1 MSENK
6 YDFLSK
12 MSENKYD
19 FLSKMSENK
28 YDFLDFLGNY
38 APWISFF
45 GTILVFIFKN
55 IEFVYLQIF
64 IIGFFINLSLNIFLK
79 QYIFNN
85 NKRTG
90 FIIKTTGKN
99 TMPSGHAQA
108 TFFTVFFLSIMI
120 FRKLI
125 KGIEYNVLLT
135 VISILG
141 IITAYNCIRG
151 RYHTIDQVEIGIL
164 FGFAVA
170 YIATSFI

>member
-19 FLSKMSENK
+19 FLGV
-28 YDFLDFLGNY
+28 LGNY

-45 GTILVFIFKN
+45 GTVLVFLLKN
-55 IEFVYLQIF
+55 IEFIYFQVF
-64 IIGFFINLSLNIFLK
+64 IIGFFINLSFNIFLK
-79 QYIFNN
+79 QFVFNN
-85 NKRTG
+85 NTRNGYINK
-90 FIIKTTGKN
+90 KTGKN
-99 TMPSGHAQA
+99 TMPSGHAQS
-108 TFFTVFFLSIMI
+108 TFFTVFFLSIII

-125 KGIEYNVLLT
+125 TGIQYNIWLT
-135 VISILG
+135 FVYILG
-141 IITAYNCIRG
+141 LITAYNCVRG

-170 YIATSFI
+170 YIASRFI